1 MSSRPEVRYATIF
14 IFPACGPSEMPIV
27 STTPERLT
35 VKSGEIIDWTIV
47 DATGRVKPG
56 RVTIGWK
63 GKSPVEREPVFE
75 RKARFSRV
83 VVAKV
88 PNGRY
93 KYNVAIDGKVIFD
106 PEVEVMN

>member
-1 MSSRPEVRYATIF
+1 MPTRPEVRYATIF
-14 IFPACGPSEMPIV
+14 IFPACGPSERPIV

-35 VKSGEIIDWTIV
+35 VRSGEIIDWTIV

-63 GKSPVEREPVFE
+63 GRSPVEGDLAFT
-75 RKARFSRV
+75 KTRFTRV

-93 KYNVAIDGKVIFD
+93 KYNVAIDGNVVFD

>member
-1 MSSRPEVRYATIF
+1 MPNRPEVRYATIF

-35 VKSGEIIDWTIV
+35 VRSGEVIDWTIV

-63 GKSPVEREPVFE
+63 GRSPLEGDTSFKR
-75 RKARFSRV
+75 ARFTRA